1 MTTKTIKKKQS
12 NIPLLTDEDLIRG
25 VRGSNNSGQFL
36 TELIHRHSGIYVTMV
51 NNYTPSNKSSQKSH
65 KDDLIGDKNYY
76 IYQAALK
83 YDASKNTKFS
93 TYLGNETRWMCL
105 NIYNKE
111 KKRRITDIDLTK
123 ASSKQI
129 AASDEAHNDT
139 HSRADFLSKVML
151 IVKKDPDSR
160 ISKIFS
166 MRYLDGESNKVTPWK
181 KISEHL
187 QLSIQGCINIHNKA
201 IAKIKKELDKDI

>member
-1 MTTKTIKKKQS
+1 MITKTTSKTKPS
-12 NIPLLTDEDLIRG
+12 IPALTDEDLIQG
-25 VRGSNNSGQFL
+25 VKGRSDPGAFL
-36 TELIHRHSGIYVTMV
+36 TELIYRHSGIYVTMV
-51 NNYTPSNKSSQKSH
+51 NNYTPSSKSSQTSH
-65 KDDLIGDKNYY
+65 KDELMSDKNYY
-76 IYQAALK
+76 IYRAALK
-83 YDASKNTKFS
+83 YDTSKNTKFS

-129 AASDEAHNDT
+129 ANEEEVHNET
-139 HSRADFLSKVML
+139 HSREDFLNEVML

-166 MRYLDGESNKVTPWK
+166 MRYLDGDSNKVTPWK
-181 KISEHL
+181 KIGEHL
-187 QLSIQGCINIHNKA
+187 QLSIQGCINIHDKA
-201 IAKIKKELDKDI
+201 ISKIKKELDKDI